1 MTARTY
7 LPEFLVH
14 LKAGSW
20 QCRCAGCQGEL
31 PQMALSWRDHQRL
44 SADIRC
50 DAAARQILCRQD
62 AFVLHNVDEQAW
74 SEQPLSSQ
82 AQAMNQ
88 SVINLLIANGHPLE
102 IRLYAVAVLL
112 SRIHP
117 AASEA
122 QIKQVEQEL
131 QLLLEHGYLHNAFAE
146 LPLVAR
152 YGQLAL
158 QQLSERPIDAS
169 LDAISGTRLMMKLN
183 EVKVLNAGYQ
193 QQMRVT
199 LRDDAAI
206 QQGLADRD
214 VSWLNFLLYRCY
226 HDLFPGNDATQWP
239 QQFMTLCAD
248 YHALRTLVA
257 LLLQEGIVLG
267 DEMFAALVA
276 GYLRGAQPLAE
287 EKEALLIGLALLK

>member
-1 MTARTY
+1 MTAHTY

-14 LKAGSW
+14 LKAGNW
-20 QCRCAGCQGEL
+20 QCRCAGCRGEL
-31 PQMALSWRDHQRL
+31 PQLALSWRNHQRL

-50 DAAARQILCRQD
+50 DAAARQILCRKD
-62 AFVLHNVDEQAW
+62 AFVLHSVDEQAW
-74 SEQPLSSQ
+74 SDQPLSSQ

-88 SVINLLIANGHPLE
+88 SVINLLIANGHPLA

-112 SRIHP
+112 SRTHP

-152 YGQLAL
+152 YAHRAL
-158 QQLSERPIDAS
+158 QQLGERTLDVN
-169 LDAISGTRLMMKLN
+169 LDAVSGTRLMMKLN

-193 QQMRVT
+193 QQMLMT
-199 LRDDAAI
+199 LRDNVAV

-214 VSWLNFLLYRCY
+214 VGWLNFLLYRCY

-248 YHALRTLVA
+248 YNALHTLVA
-257 LLLQEGIVLG
+257 LLLQEGIVLD